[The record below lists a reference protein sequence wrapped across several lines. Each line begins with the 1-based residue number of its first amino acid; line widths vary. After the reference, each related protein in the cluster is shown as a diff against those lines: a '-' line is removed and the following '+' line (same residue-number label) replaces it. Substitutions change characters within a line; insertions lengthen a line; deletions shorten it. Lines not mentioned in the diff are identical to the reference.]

1 MSQRIPVGALLWLI
15 ASTSWAI
22 AEKSLPASPAQTD
35 WFSELPGEPSATW
48 NPHFLD
54 WTRTLY
60 QVIAKKA
67 PFVSA
72 VPEMAIH
79 LEDGPG
85 IVFLSV
91 SDGRSAA
98 SIGMGAAENI
108 SEAVN
113 EALAATRKAM
123 NSDPG
128 DRFWLKV
135 DVVVSAREIK
145 LDAENRDV
153 QPVLEG
159 LAFENVSFL
168 PQRARLLGIVD
179 YKGKVQEERLTEI
192 LKEKGMPNLPGRAWA
207 FRTVSYFRGPSDAYN
222 LYRSHPLRPVPK
234 REDLDAFKGTLSNA
248 ATLAGEY
255 LIRVTNKD
263 GSFNYRYYP
272 DEDRVSGSYNLLRH
286 AGTCYS
292 MYELYRVTWNRE
304 LLRAANN
311 AMSYL
316 PQFIKPYGKSNSTI
330 LCLVDDN
337 GEVKLGLAGLAVIAW
352 VEQMKAAGN
361 KKQLP
366 MAQALARY
374 IRASQLSSGKF
385 ISKRTYSTGKAS
397 DFESRYYPG
406 EAILA
411 LVRLY
416 SFDRDPAWLDVAE
429 KAAKYLITRSETT
442 ENTAELI
449 HDHWLLYGL
458 NELYRHRPDSM
469 YLKRA
474 FRTAQSMHA
483 RQVRQSEYSDHLGGF
498 PNPPRI
504 TSTATRSEGLVATW
518 HLAKDFGF
526 HKEAEHILDTLVKA
540 TAYQLRGQYGPESAM
555 YFKRP
560 DKVLGGF
567 RNSMTGYDIRI
578 DYVQHNLSA
587 MLGLHR
593 ILTPGKIGQ

>member
-79 LEDGPG
+79 LKDRPG

-113 EALAATRKAM
+113 EALAAARKAM

-128 DRFWLKV
+128 DKFWLKV
-135 DVVVSAREIK
+135 DVVISAREIK
-145 LDAENRDV
+145 LDAENREV

-361 KKQLP
+361 KNQLP

-374 IRASQLSSGKF
+374 IRASQ
-385 ISKRTYSTGKAS
+385 
-397 DFESRYYPG
+397 
-406 EAILA
+406 
-411 LVRLY
+411 
-416 SFDRDPAWLDVAE
+416 
-429 KAAKYLITRSETT
+429 
-442 ENTAELI
+442 
-449 HDHWLLYGL
+449 
-458 NELYRHRPDSM
+458 
-469 YLKRA
+469 
-474 FRTAQSMHA
+474 
-483 RQVRQSEYSDHLGGF
+483 
-498 PNPPRI
+498 
-504 TSTATRSEGLVATW
+504 
-518 HLAKDFGF
+518 
-526 HKEAEHILDTLVKA
+526 
-540 TAYQLRGQYGPESAM
+540 
-555 YFKRP
+555 
-560 DKVLGGF
+560 
-567 RNSMTGYDIRI
+567 
-578 DYVQHNLSA
+578 
-587 MLGLHR
+587 
-593 ILTPGKIGQ
+593 